1 MPDVDGIAATREI
14 CARLSPERRPAII
27 SVSAGTSERYK
38 RAAAEAGMVGRISKP
53 VTTERLVQILRRVRP
68 LGAHAQSG
76 APERSAIDVTALA
89 DRVGGLSDDQLGR
102 VVEDFL
108 AQGKTALEEMA
119 AAAQGRDT
127 SAFARAAHSL
137 LGSALLLEAG
147 PLSEHL
153 RRSEDAADAGEED
166 LAALADRARQL
177 FASAGSELAAYLSS
191 R

>member
-1 MPDVDGIAATREI
+1 MWTASQRP
-14 CARLSPERRPAII
+14 ARSARGFRPSARPAII
-27 SVSAGTSERYK
+27 SVSAGTSERYR

-53 VTTERLVQILRRVRP
+53 VTAERLVQTLRRVRP
-68 LGAHAQSG
+68 LGAHTRSG

-89 DRVGGLSDDQLGR
+89 DRVGGLTGDQFR
-102 VVEDFL
+102 QVVEDFL

-119 AAAQGRDT
+119 AAAQRSNP

-153 RRSEDAADAGEED
+153 RRSEDAADAGGED
-166 LAALADRARQL
+166 LAALADRAGEL